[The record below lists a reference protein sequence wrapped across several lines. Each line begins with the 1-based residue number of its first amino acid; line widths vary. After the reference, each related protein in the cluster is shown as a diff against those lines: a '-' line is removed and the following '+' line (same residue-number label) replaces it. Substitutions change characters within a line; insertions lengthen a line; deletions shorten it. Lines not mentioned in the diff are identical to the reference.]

1 MGDTRQNKT
10 LLPLPADV
18 TNRQTRSTLPAWPP
32 GKERHFATDF
42 ARLLFGAAILKRAPW
57 AWVIARRTVAEKPI
71 HRRASDLGF
80 HSAAHAAAAEDA
92 R

>member
-18 TNRQTRSTLPAWPP
+18 TDRQTRSTLPAWPP

-42 ARLLFGAAILKRAPW
+42 ARLLFGAAILERAPW
-57 AWVIARRTVAEKPI
+57 AWITARRTVTEKPI
-71 HRRASDLGF
+71 HRRASD
-80 HSAAHAAAAEDA
+80 
-92 R
+92 